1 MDLARM
7 IRPLSLMM
15 TSMKMSDRS
24 QLLHGSESDQAAEIV
39 RRYFSY
45 GLEELCNERFLARR
59 YAGFKKKNDPI
70 YATLMD
76 GMNDEQLAKTFVS
89 YWTIGQTL
97 AVKSRFWLEDAIFEI
112 IRSRTTAF
120 GQQVTHVYNQ
130 RMLGNQFLLKSE
142 TIAEIGEERLQ
153 YLQKKT
159 WEVLL
164 KRNALREVD
173 IIVGEQERGV
183 FDRAGVG
190 NPFARRVWTA
200 DKPEDRSIDRESLSR
215 IEKALTGVLTDRQ
228 KLLCSLLVV
237 EPDQRDKRPHVTAYR
252 FINPK
257 TFASHDARKQE
268 RVNLLRLYAYLCQ
281 EKPFRDPASIKIYVT
296 EIVPRD
302 TGGFDAYDHY
312 PDYFT
317 SETYLSSD
325 QFWERMGVPF
335 TKIQEVIS
343 DVAREFRDKLINGLR
358 KLLPDDIK
366 RSDEHGSL
374 F

>member
-1 MDLARM
+1 MDTGQNSQR
-7 IRPLSLMM
+7 
-15 TSMKMSDRS
+15 TSETDAA
-24 QLLHGSESDQAAEIV
+24 QAAEIV
-39 RRYFSY
+39 RVHFSR
-45 GLEELCNERFLARR
+45 GLEALCNERFLAKR
-59 YAGFKKKNDPI
+59 YSEFKKKNDPI

-76 GMNDEQLAKTFVS
+76 GMGDEQLAKTFVS

-97 AVKSRFWLEDAIFEI
+97 SVKSRFWLEDAIFDI
-112 IRSRTTAF
+112 IRARTTAF

-130 RMLGNQFLLKSE
+130 KMLGNQFLLKPE
-142 TIAEIGEERLQ
+142 AIADIGEERLQ
-153 YLQKKT
+153 NLQKKT

-164 KRNALREVD
+164 KRNALREAD

-183 FDRAGVG
+183 FERADVG
-190 NPFARRVWTA
+190 NPFLRRVWMA
-200 DKPEDRSIDRESLSR
+200 DKPEDRAIDREALSR
-215 IEKALTGVLTDRQ
+215 VEKAIAGEQTDRQ

-237 EPDQRDKRPHVTAYR
+237 EPDKHDNRPHVTAYR

-257 TFASHDARKQE
+257 TFASHDVRKQE
-268 RVNLLRLYAYLCQ
+268 RVNLLRLHAYLCQ

-325 QFWERMGVPF
+325 EFWKRMGVPF
-335 TKIQEVIS
+335 SKIQTVIS
-343 DVAREFRDKLINGLR
+343 EVAREFRNKLIKGLR
-358 KLLPDDIK
+358 KLLPDDTK
-366 RSDEHGSL
+366 QKSGDDML